1 MHKRT
6 GLCRDAKGWKKRKRR
21 EWIQQT
27 QRRETNRSPKKRS
40 RLSYT
45 PFSKAARENLG
56 NIEKLPVLL
65 TLEGRSGGGSVR
77 SRSGVIATKAALLL
91 RGVWERGETKCE
103 LAEG

>member
-1 MHKRT
+1 MDSTNTK
-6 GLCRDAKGWKKRKRR
+6 KGDKQK
-21 EWIQQT
+21 
-27 QRRETNRSPKKRS
+27 PKKRS
-40 RLSYT
+40 QLSYT
-45 PFSKAARENLG
+45 ALSEALRENLG

-65 TLEGRSGGGSVR
+65 TLEGRSGGASVR

>member
-1 MHKRT
+1 MDSTNTK
-6 GLCRDAKGWKKRKRR
+6 KGDKQKL
-21 EWIQQT
+21 
-27 QRRETNRSPKKRS
+27 PKKEPS
-40 RLSYT
+40 FFTPLSEA
-45 PFSKAARENLG
+45 PRENLG
-56 NIEKLPVLL
+56 NIEKLLVLL

>member
-1 MHKRT
+1 MDSTNTK
-6 GLCRDAKGWKKRKRR
+6 KGDKQKP
-21 EWIQQT
+21 Q
-27 QRRETNRSPKKRS
+27 KRS
-40 RLSYT
+40 QLSYT
-45 PFSKAARENLG
+45 PLSEAPRENLG